1 MLAVIAAL
9 GARTSLFKAVLLNL
23 CVRIAGAIHG
33 SRRCRVRTS
42 LKVSLLAALVLNIAL
57 AASVQGDWK
66 QDWEK
71 TVAAAEKEGEV
82 TIYGQSRAG
91 VGKAI
96 LSFTDAY
103 PKIKI
108 NFVGGSGSNLAK
120 KIMAEKRAEK
130 HLVDLGIGGGGTMV
144 LVYHKAGLLQPI
156 PPQLILPE
164 VVDQTKWWSKKHL
177 YSDPEGQHVFMAQ
190 GDAGSGIAAINT
202 NFIKPNE
209 IQSWWDLLA
218 PKYRGKIV
226 MTDPDSAGNIGNW
239 RFIYYSA
246 DLGPKF
252 IRRLL
257 TETQLTF
264 AENEHQMM
272 DWVGSGKY
280 SMHVLAKFE
289 NTENARKQGLPVM
302 QIFSEKEGDTI
313 STGSGHIASFK
324 NAPHPNATKVYLN
337 WFLSRD
343 GQLIWQKLTG
353 RNSFRTDIP
362 KDMIPFK
369 EEQVP
374 KEGGKYLL
382 SSLPQ
387 YEDVKPL
394 RKLVHEV
401 LAQVKQK

>member
-1 MLAVIAAL
+1 MALCGEIDLNSFSFQRGRYMWTWKTALISAWLVNLILVDAA
-9 GARTSLFKAVLLNL
+9 K
-23 CVRIAGAIHG
+23 
-33 SRRCRVRTS
+33 
-42 LKVSLLAALVLNIAL
+42 
-57 AASVQGDWK
+57 GDWK

-82 TIYGQSRAG
+82 TLYAQSRAG
-91 VGKAI
+91 VGKA
-96 LSFTDAY
+96 LLAFKDAY
-103 PKIKI
+103 PKINI
-108 NFVGGSGSNLAK
+108 NFIGGSGSDLAK
-120 KIMAEKRAEK
+120 KVMAEKRAGK
-130 HLVDLGIGGGGTMV
+130 HLVDVSVGGGGTMV
-144 LVYHKAGLLQPI
+144 LVYHRAGLLQPI
-156 PPQLILPE
+156 PPLLILPE
-164 VVDQTKWWSKKHL
+164 VTDQTKWWSKKHL

-190 GDAGSGIAAINT
+190 GDAGSGIGAINT
-202 NFIKPNE
+202 NFIKPSE

-218 PKYRGKIV
+218 AKYKGKIV

-239 RFIYYSA
+239 RFIYYST

-257 TETQLTF
+257 TETQVTF

-272 DWVGSGKY
+272 DWVGAGKY
-280 SMHVLAKFE
+280 HIHVLAKLE
-289 NTENARKQGLPVM
+289 NTENARKQGLPVK

-313 STGSGHIASFK
+313 STGSGHIIAFK

-343 GQLIWQKLTG
+343 GELIWQKLTG

-362 KDMIPFK
+362 KDMIPYK

-394 RKLVHEV
+394 RKLVDEV
-401 LAQVKQK
+401 LAQVKAKQ

>member
-1 MLAVIAAL
+1 MD
-9 GARTSLFKAVLLNL
+9 GQSGLNSAWVD
-23 CVRIAGAIHG
+23 CGQEMKGWCSVKKSVNAN
-33 SRRCRVRTS
+33 
-42 LKVSLLAALVLNIAL
+42 LLAILLLDVVFAM
-57 AASVQGDWK
+57 SVRADWK

-82 TIYGQSRAG
+82 SIYGQPRAG

-96 LSFTDAY
+96 LAFKDAY

-108 NFVGGSGSNLAK
+108 NFVGGSGSDLAK
-120 KIMAEKRAEK
+120 KIMAEKRADK
-130 HLVDLGIGGGGTMV
+130 HLVDLSIGGGGTMV

-190 GDAGSGIAAINT
+190 GDAGSGIGAINT
-202 NFIKPNE
+202 NLIKPGE
-209 IQSWWDLLA
+209 IDSWWDLLE
-218 PKYRGKIV
+218 PKYRGKIL

-239 RFIYYSA
+239 RFIYYSP
-246 DLGPKF
+246 DLGVKF

-257 TETQLTF
+257 TETQVTF
-264 AENEHQMM
+264 GANEHQMM
-272 DWVGSGKY
+272 DWLGAGKY
-280 SMHVLAKFE
+280 YMHVLAKLE
-289 NTENARKQGLPVM
+289 NTELARKQGLPVR
-302 QIFSEKEGDTI
+302 QIFSDKEGDTI
-313 STGSGHIASFK
+313 STGSGHIITFK

-343 GQLIWQKLTG
+343 GQLAWQKLTG
-353 RNSFRTDIP
+353 RNSFRTDIS
-362 KDMIPFK
+362 KDMILYK
-369 EEQVP
+369 DEQVP
-374 KEGGKYLL
+374 KEGAKYLL

-387 YEDVKPL
+387 YEDIKPL
-394 RKLVHEV
+394 RKLVDDV

>member
-1 MLAVIAAL
+1 M
-9 GARTSLFKAVLLNL
+9 
-23 CVRIAGAIHG
+23 
-33 SRRCRVRTS
+33 RTS
-42 LKVSLLAALVLNIAL
+42 LKASLLGTLFLNISL
-57 AASVQGDWK
+57 AASVYGDWK

-71 TVAAAEKEGEV
+71 SVAAAEKEGEV

-91 VGKAI
+91 VGKA
-96 LSFTDAY
+96 LLAFKDAY

-108 NFVGGSGSNLAK
+108 NFVGGSGSDLAK
-120 KIMAEKRAEK
+120 KIMAEKRASK
-130 HLVDLGIGGGGTMV
+130 HLVDLSVGGGGTMV
-144 LVYHKAGLLQPI
+144 LVYHKAGHLQPI
-156 PPQLILPE
+156 PPLLVLPE

-177 YSDPEGQHVFMAQ
+177 YADPEGQHVFMAQ

-202 NFIKPNE
+202 NFIKPGE

-218 PKYRGKIV
+218 PKYRGKMV
-226 MTDPDSAGNIGNW
+226 MTDADSAGNIGSW
-239 RFIYYSA
+239 RFLYYSP

-252 IRRLL
+252 IRQLL
-257 TETQLTF
+257 TEAQLTF
-264 AENEHQMM
+264 GNNEHQMM
-272 DWVGSGKY
+272 DWVGAGKY
-280 SMHVLAKFE
+280 YMHVMAKFE

-313 STGSGHIASFK
+313 STGSGHIVVFK

-343 GQLIWQKLTG
+343 GQLVWQRLTG

-362 KDMIPFK
+362 KDMVAFK

-374 KEGGKYLL
+374 KEGGKYLM

-394 RKLVHEV
+394 RKLVDEV
-401 LAQVKQK
+401 LAQAKQK

>member
-1 MLAVIAAL
+1 
-9 GARTSLFKAVLLNL
+9 
-23 CVRIAGAIHG
+23 
-33 SRRCRVRTS
+33 VRTS
-42 LKVSLLAALVLNIAL
+42 GKASFLAALLLNVTL

-96 LSFTDAY
+96 LAFKDAY
-103 PKIKI
+103 PKIKV
-108 NFVGGSGSNLAK
+108 NLVGGAGSDLAK
-120 KIMAEKRAEK
+120 KIMAEKRAGK
-130 HLVDLGIGGGGTMV
+130 HLVDLSVGGGGTMV
-144 LVYHKAGLLQPI
+144 LVYHKAGHLQPM
-156 PPQLILPE
+156 PPLLMLPE

-202 NFIKPNE
+202 NFVKPGD

-239 RFIYYSA
+239 RFIYYSS

-257 TETQLTF
+257 TETQLAF
-264 AENEHQMM
+264 GANEHQMM
-272 DWVGSGKY
+272 DWVGAGKY
-280 SMHVLAKFE
+280 HMHVLAKFE
-289 NTENARKQGLPVM
+289 NTDNARKQGLPVM
-302 QIFSEKEGDTI
+302 QIFSDKEGDTI
-313 STGSGHIASFK
+313 STGSGHIVAFK

-343 GQLIWQKLTG
+343 GQLAWQKLTG

-369 EEQVP
+369 EEQIP

-387 YEDVKPL
+387 YEDVTPL
-394 RKLVHEV
+394 RKLVDEV
-401 LAQVKQK
+401 LSQDKKK

>member
-1 MLAVIAAL
+1 VAV
-9 GARTSLFKAVLLNL
+9 GPW
-23 CVRIAGAIHG
+23 C
-33 SRRCRVRTS
+33 
-42 LKVSLLAALVLNIAL
+42 
-57 AASVQGDWK
+57 
-66 QDWEK
+66 
-71 TVAAAEKEGEV
+71 
-82 TIYGQSRAG
+82 
-91 VGKAI
+91 
-96 LSFTDAY
+96 
-103 PKIKI
+103 
-108 NFVGGSGSNLAK
+108 
-120 KIMAEKRAEK
+120 
-130 HLVDLGIGGGGTMV
+130 
-144 LVYHKAGLLQPI
+144 LVYHKAGHLQPI
-156 PPQLILPE
+156 PPLLVLPE

-177 YSDPEGQHVFMAQ
+177 YADPEGQHVFMAQ

-202 NFIKPNE
+202 NFIKPGE

-218 PKYRGKIV
+218 PKYRGKMV
-226 MTDPDSAGNIGNW
+226 MTDADSAGNIGSW
-239 RFIYYSA
+239 RFLYYSP

-257 TETQLTF
+257 TEAQLTF
-264 AENEHQMM
+264 GNNEHQMM
-272 DWVGSGKY
+272 DWVGAGKY
-280 SMHVLAKFE
+280 HMHVMAKFE

-313 STGSGHIASFK
+313 STGSGHIVVFK

-343 GQLIWQKLTG
+343 GQLVWQRLTG

-362 KDMIPFK
+362 KDMVAFK

-394 RKLVHEV
+394 RKLVDEV
-401 LAQVKQK
+401 LAQAKQK

>member
-1 MLAVIAAL
+1 MRTAAKASFL
-9 GARTSLFKAVLLNL
+9 GAMLLNM
-23 CVRIAGAIHG
+23 
-33 SRRCRVRTS
+33 
-42 LKVSLLAALVLNIAL
+42 AL
-57 AASVQGDWK
+57 ADSVNGDWK

-82 TIYGQSRAG
+82 TLYAQSRAG
-91 VGKAI
+91 VGKA
-96 LSFTDAY
+96 LLAFKDAF
-103 PKIKI
+103 PKINI
-108 NFVGGSGSNLAK
+108 NFVGGSGSDLAK
-120 KIMAEKRAEK
+120 KIMAEKRAGK
-130 HLVDLGIGGGGTMV
+130 HLVDLSVGGGGTMV
-144 LVYHKAGLLQPI
+144 LVYHKAGHLQSIPLL
-156 PPQLILPE
+156 LILPE
-164 VVDQTKWWSKKHL
+164 VSDQTKWWSKKHL
-177 YSDPEGQHVFMAQ
+177 YSDPEGRHVFMAQ
-190 GDAGSGIAAINT
+190 GDAGSGIGAINT
-202 NFIKPNE
+202 NSIKPAE

-218 PKYRGKIV
+218 PRYRGKIV

-252 IRRLL
+252 VRRLL
-257 TETQLTF
+257 TETQVTF

-280 SMHVLAKFE
+280 HMHVLAKFE

-313 STGSGHIASFK
+313 STGSGHIIAFK

-362 KDMIPFK
+362 KDMIPYK
-369 EEQVP
+369 DEQVP
-374 KEGGKYLL
+374 KEGRKYLL

-394 RKLVHEV
+394 RKLVDEI
-401 LAQVKQK
+401 LAQVKSK

>member
-1 MLAVIAAL
+1 MALCGEIDLNSFSFQRGHCMWTWMKTALISAWLVNLILVDAA
-9 GARTSLFKAVLLNL
+9 K
-23 CVRIAGAIHG
+23 
-33 SRRCRVRTS
+33 
-42 LKVSLLAALVLNIAL
+42 
-57 AASVQGDWK
+57 GDWK

-82 TIYGQSRAG
+82 TLYAQSRAG
-91 VGKAI
+91 VGKA
-96 LSFTDAY
+96 LLAFKDAY
-103 PKIKI
+103 PKINI
-108 NFVGGSGSNLAK
+108 NFIGGSGSDLAK
-120 KIMAEKRAEK
+120 KVMAEKRAGK
-130 HLVDLGIGGGGTMV
+130 HLVDVSVGGGGTMV

-156 PPQLILPE
+156 PPLLILPE
-164 VVDQTKWWSKKHL
+164 VTDQTKWWSKKHL

-190 GDAGSGIAAINT
+190 GDAGSGIGAINT
-202 NFIKPNE
+202 NFIKPSE

-218 PKYRGKIV
+218 AKYKGKIV

-239 RFIYYSA
+239 RFIYYST

-257 TETQLTF
+257 TETQVTF

-272 DWVGSGKY
+272 DWVGAGKY
-280 SMHVLAKFE
+280 HIHVLAKLE
-289 NTENARKQGLPVM
+289 NTENARKQGLPVK

-313 STGSGHIASFK
+313 STGSGHIIAFK
-324 NAPHPNATKVYLN
+324 NPPHPNATKVYLN

-362 KDMIPFK
+362 KDMIPYK

-394 RKLVHEV
+394 RKLVDEV
-401 LAQVKQK
+401 LAQVKAKQ

>member
-1 MLAVIAAL
+1 M
-9 GARTSLFKAVLLNL
+9 RTSMKA
-23 CVRIAGAIHG
+23 
-33 SRRCRVRTS
+33 
-42 LKVSLLAALVLNIAL
+42 SLLAGLLLNAAL
-57 AASVQGDWK
+57 AASVHGDWK

-71 TVAAAEKEGEV
+71 TVAAAEKEGE
-82 TIYGQSRAG
+82 ISLYGQSRAG
-91 VGKAI
+91 VGKA
-96 LSFTDAY
+96 LLAFKDAY

-108 NFVGGSGSNLAK
+108 NFVGGSGSDLAK
-120 KIMAEKRAEK
+120 KITAEKRAGK
-130 HLVDLGIGGGGTMV
+130 HLVDISVGGGGTMV
-144 LVYHKAGLLQPI
+144 LVYHKGGHLQPI

-164 VVDQTKWWSKKHL
+164 VLDQTKWWSKKHL

-202 NFIKPNE
+202 NFVKPGE
-209 IQSWWDLLA
+209 IQSWWDLFA

-257 TETQLTF
+257 TETQVSF
-264 AENEHQMM
+264 ADNEHQMM
-272 DWVGSGKY
+272 DWVGAGKY
-280 SMHVLAKFE
+280 HMHVLAKFE

-313 STGSGHIASFK
+313 SSGSGHIIAFK

-337 WFLSRD
+337 WFLSRE

-387 YEDVKPL
+387 YEDIKPL
-394 RKLVHEV
+394 RKLVDEV

>member
-1 MLAVIAAL
+1 MARGDLVWIGMSKRYQKVRCHVQNSL
-9 GARTSLFKAVLLNL
+9 GVGLIAVLLVNL
-23 CVRIAGAIHG
+23 IVVD
-33 SRRCRVRTS
+33 RVR
-42 LKVSLLAALVLNIAL
+42 
-57 AASVQGDWK
+57 GDWK
-66 QDWEK
+66 QDWDK

-96 LSFTDAY
+96 LAFKDAY

-108 NFVGGSGSNLAK
+108 NFIGGSGSDLAK
-120 KIMAEKRAEK
+120 KIMAEKRADK
-130 HLVDLGIGGGGTMV
+130 HLVDLSIGGGGTMV
-144 LVYHKAGLLQPI
+144 LVYHKAGLLQAL

-177 YSDPEGQHVFMAQ
+177 YSDPERQHVFMAQ
-190 GDAGSGIAAINT
+190 GDAGSGIGAINT
-202 NFIKPNE
+202 NFIKAGE
-209 IQSWWDLLA
+209 IDSWWDLLA
-218 PKYRGKIV
+218 SKYRGKFV

-239 RFIYYSA
+239 RFIYYSP

-252 IRRLL
+252 ITRLL
-257 TETQLTF
+257 TEAQVVF
-264 AENEHQMM
+264 AGNEHQMM
-272 DWVGSGKY
+272 DWLGAGKY

-289 NTENARKQGLPVM
+289 NTENARSQGLPVR

-313 STGSGHIASFK
+313 SSGSGHIIAFK

-343 GQLIWQKLTG
+343 GQLAWQKLTG

-362 KDMIPFK
+362 KDMIRYK
-369 EEQVP
+369 DEQVP

-387 YEDVKPL
+387 YEDIKPL
-394 RKLVHEV
+394 QKLVDEV
-401 LAQVKQK
+401 LAKAKQK

>member
-1 MLAVIAAL
+1 MALCGEIDLNSFSFQRGRYMWTWMKTALISAWLVNLILVDAA
-9 GARTSLFKAVLLNL
+9 K
-23 CVRIAGAIHG
+23 
-33 SRRCRVRTS
+33 
-42 LKVSLLAALVLNIAL
+42 
-57 AASVQGDWK
+57 GDWK

-82 TIYGQSRAG
+82 TLYAQSRAG
-91 VGKAI
+91 VGKA
-96 LSFTDAY
+96 LLAFKDAY
-103 PKIKI
+103 PKINI
-108 NFVGGSGSNLAK
+108 NFIGGSGSDLAK
-120 KIMAEKRAEK
+120 KVMAEKRAGK
-130 HLVDLGIGGGGTMV
+130 HLVDVSVGGGGTMV
-144 LVYHKAGLLQPI
+144 LVYHRAGLLQPI
-156 PPQLILPE
+156 PPLLILPE
-164 VVDQTKWWSKKHL
+164 VTDQTKWWSKKHL

-190 GDAGSGIAAINT
+190 GDAGSGIGAINT
-202 NFIKPNE
+202 NFIKPSE

-218 PKYRGKIV
+218 AKYKGKIV

-239 RFIYYSA
+239 RFIYYST

-257 TETQLTF
+257 TETQVTF

-272 DWVGSGKY
+272 DWVGAGKY
-280 SMHVLAKFE
+280 HIHVLAKLE
-289 NTENARKQGLPVM
+289 NTENARKQGLPVK

-313 STGSGHIASFK
+313 STGSGHIIAFK

-343 GQLIWQKLTG
+343 GELIWQKLTG

-362 KDMIPFK
+362 KDMIPYK

-394 RKLVHEV
+394 RKLVDEV
-401 LAQVKQK
+401 LAQVKAKQ

>member
-1 MLAVIAAL
+1 MALCGEIDLNSFSFQRGRYMWTWMKTALISAWLVNLILVDAA
-9 GARTSLFKAVLLNL
+9 K
-23 CVRIAGAIHG
+23 
-33 SRRCRVRTS
+33 
-42 LKVSLLAALVLNIAL
+42 
-57 AASVQGDWK
+57 GDWK

-82 TIYGQSRAG
+82 TLYAQSRAG
-91 VGKAI
+91 VGKA
-96 LSFTDAY
+96 LLAFKDAY
-103 PKIKI
+103 PKINI
-108 NFVGGSGSNLAK
+108 NFIGGSGSDLAK
-120 KIMAEKRAEK
+120 KVMAEKRAGK
-130 HLVDLGIGGGGTMV
+130 HLVDVSVGGGGTMV

-156 PPQLILPE
+156 PPLLILPE
-164 VVDQTKWWSKKHL
+164 VTDQTKWWSKKHL

-190 GDAGSGIAAINT
+190 GDAGSGIGAINT
-202 NFIKPNE
+202 NFIKPSE

-218 PKYRGKIV
+218 AKYKGKIV

-239 RFIYYSA
+239 RFIYYST

-257 TETQLTF
+257 TETQVTF

-272 DWVGSGKY
+272 DWVGAGKY
-280 SMHVLAKFE
+280 HIHVLAKLE
-289 NTENARKQGLPVM
+289 NTENARKQGLPVK

-313 STGSGHIASFK
+313 STGSGHIIAFK
-324 NAPHPNATKVYLN
+324 NPPHPNATKVYLN

-362 KDMIPFK
+362 KDMIPYK

-394 RKLVHEV
+394 RKLVDEV
-401 LAQVKQK
+401 LAQVKAKQ